1 MKTLIK
7 FFFLTSAIGL
17 TASNAFAQEE
27 KKKTMEIYGF
37 IMVDGGYNFNQVDPN
52 WYDVIRPSK
61 LPSFENEFGTDG
73 NFFLSARQTRF
84 GVKNYFE
91 TPLGE
96 VKTHFE
102 IDMFGVGADA
112 GQTTIR
118 LRHAY
123 GELGKFG
130 AGQTHSPF
138 MDIDIFPNTLEYWGP
153 NGMLFFRNVQ
163 IRYMPIQGDTRL
175 TIALENPGGSND
187 AGIYTDRIELEG
199 VSPRFPLPDLSAE
212 YRQATKFG
220 YVELAG
226 ILRSLKWEDQN
237 VDQFD
242 LSGGDTGWGLSL
254 STNINLSK
262 KDVFRGQFVYGEGIQ
277 NYFNDAPTDVAIQ
290 NNFENPTQPVLGV
303 ALPVMSAVAF
313 LDHTWNDKFS
323 SSIGYSFI
331 DIENTDGQAANAY
344 RKGQYMSVNLL
355 YYPAKNVMAG
365 VELEYMDRANHSD
378 GFTSSAT
385 VVHFSFKYNFSQVF
399 YKN

>member
-1 MKTLIK
+1 MKKIVKSILFGIA
-7 FFFLTSAIGL
+7 FSLF
-17 TASNAFAQEE
+17 ASGTFAQEE
-27 KKKTMEIYGF
+27 KKKAMEIYGF
-37 IMVDGGYNFNQVDPN
+37 IMVDAGYNFNQVDPN

-163 IRYMPIQGDTRL
+163 VRYMPIQGDTRL

-187 AGIYTDRIELEG
+187 AGIYADRIELEG
-199 VSPRFPLPDLSAE
+199 ISPRFPLPDLSAE

-226 ILRSLKWEDQN
+226 IVRSLRWEDQN
-237 VDQFD
+237 ADQFD
-242 LSGGDTGWGLSL
+242 LSGGDTGWGFSL
-254 STNINLSK
+254 STNMNLSK

-277 NYFNDAPTDVAIQ
+277 NYYNDAPTDVAIQ
-290 NNFENPTQPVLGV
+290 NNFKNPTQPVLGV
-303 ALPVMSAVAF
+303 ALPVISAVAF
-313 LDHTWNDKFS
+313 LDHTWSDKFS

-331 DIENTDGQAANAY
+331 DIENTDGQTANAY

-378 GFTSSAT
+378 GYTSSAT
-385 VVHFSFKYNFSQVF
+385 VVHFSFKYNFSQAF

>member
-1 MKTLIK
+1 MNKILKSVVLTLAFGLLFSKT
-7 FFFLTSAIGL
+7 FS
-17 TASNAFAQEE
+17 QEE
-27 KKKTMEIYGF
+27 EQKTMEIYGF
-37 IMVDGGYNFNQVDPN
+37 IMADAGYNFGQVDPK
-52 WYDVIRPSK
+52 WYDVMRPTK
-61 LPSFENEFGTDG
+61 LPSFKNEFGTDG

-84 GVKNYFE
+84 GVKNFFD
-91 TPLGE
+91 TPLGQ

-138 MDIDIFPNTLEYWGP
+138 MDIDVFPNTLEYWGP
-153 NGMLFFRNVQ
+153 NGMLFFRNIQV
-163 IRYMPIQGDTRL
+163 RYMPIQGDTRL

-187 AGIYTDRIELEG
+187 AGIYADRIELEG

-212 YRQATKFG
+212 YRQALAFG
-220 YVELAG
+220 YVEVAG
-226 ILRSLKWEDQN
+226 MLRSLKWEDQN
-237 VDQFD
+237 DDQID

-254 STNINLSK
+254 STNLHLSE

-290 NNFENPTQPVLGV
+290 NNFSNASQPVVGV

-313 LDHTWNDKFS
+313 LDHSWSEKFS
-323 SSIGYSFI
+323 SSIGYSFVDI
-331 DIENTDGQAANAY
+331 DNTDGQAPNAY
-344 RKGQYMSVNLL
+344 RKGQYMSVNLI
-355 YYPAKNVMAG
+355 YYPTKNVMAG
-365 VELEYMDRANHSD
+365 MELEYMDRANHSD

-385 VVHFSFKYNFSQVF
+385 ILHFSFKYNFSQSF